1 MKDILL
7 SQLNQMETLLDIEVE
22 QVVNISKRNGFG
34 EELEKVIMV
43 TNRLYKLIRQMR
55 QIIEITE
62 PP

>member
-1 MKDILL
+1 
-7 SQLNQMETLLDIEVE
+7 METLLNIEVE